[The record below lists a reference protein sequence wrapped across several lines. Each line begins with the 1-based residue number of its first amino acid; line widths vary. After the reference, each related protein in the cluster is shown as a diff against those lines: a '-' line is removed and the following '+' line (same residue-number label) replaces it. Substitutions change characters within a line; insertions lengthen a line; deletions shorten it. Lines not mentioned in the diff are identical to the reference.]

1 MDLFGNHML
10 PRGLG
15 ASAASRAMKSNRSGT
30 TCVAPSRYEAEG
42 FSESLACRGPTHAL
56 QMCRDMYAD
65 S

>member
-30 TCVAPSRYEAEG
+30 TCVEPSRYEAEG
-42 FSESLACRGPTHAL
+42 FSESFACRGPTHAL
-56 QMCRDMYAD
+56 
-65 S
+65 